1 MKVRQNL
8 YVDRDI
14 ADALDTLSGQRGVSK
29 SRIVNDALRA
39 WWEHRATEDA
49 DHLLNER
56 LDRMV
61 QDIGLTRRDLSIVI
75 ESLALFIRYQLNV
88 VAPLPRGDLE
98 ARRVGRHRFAEFV
111 RLVGEQLKTCKR
123 SLGGAPRPEDLA

>member
-8 YVDRDI
+8 YIDHDI
-14 ADALDTLSGQRGVSK
+14 ANALDILSGQRGVKK
-29 SRIVNDALRA
+29 SRIVNDALRSSI
-39 WWEHRATEDA
+39 EHHATEKA
-49 DHLLNER
+49 NEPLTER
-56 LDRMV
+56 LDHVVR
-61 QDIGLTRRDLSIVI
+61 DIGLARRDLSIVI

-111 RLVGEQLKTCKR
+111 RLVGEQIKTGER